1 LANKPS
7 PASIHVRAFAKINLG
22 LKIVGKRPDGYH
34 EIRTVYQTV
43 ELYDR
48 LTLSVKRGKEAIDLE
63 CSDPAIPSG
72 RGNLVYRACE
82 LWRAARQFR
91 GAIAIRLTKEIPSGS
106 GLGGASADAAATL
119 LALERLTG
127 ARLPLAER
135 FRLAAQLG
143 SDVPFFLL
151 GGRALGIGRG
161 AEVYPLEDLP
171 RRHVLI
177 VFPGFSV
184 STAVAYQEAGRL
196 LKEAMHLDVAPP
208 FGGAPGVA
216 PPFRA
221 APAGL
226 KPAATKPKRG
236 TTPVKEELTKPAEI
250 FNMDS
255 FGAWPHHPL
264 QGWGPAENDF
274 ERVVF
279 ARWPELAS
287 LKRQFVRA
295 GAEIASLTGSG
306 SAVFGVF
313 DSAQKL
319 TRATALV
326 PKRWQTFR
334 TRTLSRAEYLRAVES
349 R

>member
-1 LANKPS
+1 LAKFS
-7 PASIHVRAFAKINLG
+7 PASTRVRAFAKINLG
-22 LKIVGKRPDGYH
+22 LKIAAKRPDGYH

-43 ELYDR
+43 ALHDR
-48 LTLSVKRGKEAIDLE
+48 LAISVRRGKDTIDLE
-63 CSDPAIPSG
+63 CSDPSIPSG
-72 RGNLVYRACE
+72 HGNLVYRACE
-82 LWRAARQFR
+82 LWRAAREFR
-91 GAIAIRLTKEIPSGS
+91 GAISLQLEKRIPSGS

-119 LALERLTG
+119 LGLERLTG
-127 ARLPLAER
+127 DRLSLAER
-135 FRLAAQLG
+135 FHLAAQLG

-161 AEVYPLEDLP
+161 EEVYPLADLP

-196 LKEAMHLDVAPP
+196 LKE
-208 FGGAPGVA
+208 
-216 PPFRA
+216 
-221 APAGL
+221 
-226 KPAATKPKRG
+226 
-236 TTPVKEELTKPAEI
+236 ELTNPARA
-250 FNMDS
+250 FNIYF

-279 ARWPELAS
+279 ARWPELAR
-287 LKRQFVRA
+287 LKRQLVRA

-313 DSAQKL
+313 DSAPKL
-319 TRATALV
+319 TRATALI
-326 PKRWQTFR
+326 PRRWQTYR
-334 TRTLSRAEYLRAVES
+334 TRALSRPEYLSAVTS
-349 R
+349 GK